1 MYESRIERIEEDRSN
16 RKQVKSIKTTVE
28 ATFEDGTKSTEIH
41 VSNYLLAFMDKEN
54 KDHKGII
61 VQVLQICT
69 PSFMKAAKKPADNVF
84 QRFETAH
91 PSSSNMLREMMKEC
105 GDEPDFMDILE
116 SLLKDQDEKV
126 PEKAEGSE

>member
-28 ATFEDGTKSTEIH
+28 ATFEDGTKDTQIYDSEHLI
-41 VSNYLLAFMDKEN
+41 AFFDQEDKDFDGM
-54 KDHKGII
+54 KIAALII
-61 VQVLQICT
+61 CSPAAI
-69 PSFMKAAKKPADNVF
+69 PSFKNTSKEVF
-84 QRFETAH
+84 KRIGKSLPQK
-91 PSSSNMLREMMKEC
+91 SDMLREMMKEC
-105 GDEPDFMDILE
+105 GDEPDFMDILK